1 MSTDV
6 RDLLQDYFNA
16 LNDRD
21 IRACLALVS
30 DELILQP
37 NQGFTEHGRDA
48 FAAFLE
54 RQLHCYR
61 EMIESLVIWSSHRGD
76 MRPASTALSA
86 SIWLPMMACRRPA
99 GSVTRCASAPS
110 SRSSTG

>member
-48 FAAFLE
+48 FAAFL
-54 RQLHCYR
+54 
-61 EMIESLVIWSSHRGD
+61 
-76 MRPASTALSA
+76 
-86 SIWLPMMACRRPA
+86 
-99 GSVTRCASAPS
+99 
-110 SRSSTG
+110 

>member
-6 RDLLQDYFNA
+6 RDLLQGYFNA

-37 NQGFTEHGRDA
+37 NQG
-48 FAAFLE
+48 
-54 RQLHCYR
+54 
-61 EMIESLVIWSSHRGD
+61 
-76 MRPASTALSA
+76 
-86 SIWLPMMACRRPA
+86 LP
-99 GSVTRCASAPS
+99 
-110 SRSSTG
+110 STGATPSRLFWSGSCIAIAR

>member
-6 RDLLQDYFNA
+6 RDLLQGYFNA

-21 IRACLALVS
+21 IRACLSLVS
-30 DELILQP
+30 DGLILQP

-54 RQLHCYR
+54 RQLLCYR
-61 EMIESLVIWSSHRGD
+61 EMIESLVVVVGD
-76 MRPASTALSA
+76 CSVELPACVWVST
-86 SIWLPMMACRRPA
+86 
-99 GSVTRCASAPS
+99 T
-110 SRSSTG
+110 